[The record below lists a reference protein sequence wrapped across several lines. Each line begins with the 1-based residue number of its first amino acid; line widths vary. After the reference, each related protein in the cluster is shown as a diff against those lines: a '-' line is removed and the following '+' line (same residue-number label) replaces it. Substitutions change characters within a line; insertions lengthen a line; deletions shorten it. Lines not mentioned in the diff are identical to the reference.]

1 MSLFTYGDFCC
12 EAPLAVSSPRG
23 STEDL
28 RSMRWLL
35 TAWPPE
41 AAAAPPAASE
51 RHRLNDTILSASSE
65 DGDTDGPERCRPT
78 PPTAPPRAASPAQ
91 PPPALAA
98 LSAQLLSRPYSK
110 LAPEPRPQQPRPQ
123 QPRPEQPRP
132 EQLAPEPGPQQ
143 LAPEPGPQQLAPE
156 PGPQQLA
163 PEPGPQQLAPEPR
176 PQQLASQHRPLPPRP
191 QQLAPEPR
199 PQPPRPQQLPPQPG
213 RPVPRSV
220 TGGQRRAPSP
230 LPAPPR
236 PDFVN
241 SLITVSAETLRR
253 VCGAGGRPWRALP
266 PVAVP
271 LTEQLTA
278 CRAVV
283 PLRRL
288 GPGELGRWLAP
299 GRAGRR
305 PTRSVS
311 ESLSTPARAPIVR
324 ARSWTEAEL
333 TSGAA
338 ACQSVWPPAA
348 GRALDS
354 ARGGCVSGPPAA
366 RSGTAERADSRRLW
380 PVVVSRRAA
389 EEAAR
394 AVLGPSRRR
403 RHHSRDRQ
411 STGRHGRCEAPAD
424 GGAGDHRLLPSA
436 PQNKAAAEREATS
449 PLKKRPRKHDGSTCH
464 HDYKLATVQVSAGP
478 AVQREEAKTMEKPE
492 PSDRRRTEVAR
503 DSVSAS
509 AKAAKEPDTTRTK
522 IRDIKTKS
530 AAATKDKD
538 EHAKT
543 KRSKS
548 LDLKEE
554 DDKAKGFAAM
564 DRHLKHSE
572 GKGAAAAEDKP
583 AGAVK
588 AKEAKRCTKPRTPI
602 SLFYPPDQ
610 LIPTPARLCAE
621 PAACQPLSRSV
632 SAPGTAGRAQLPA
645 AAGTGPTSCSARDAQ
660 RRHSS
665 PARPQQRAG
674 HVTSRPAEPD
684 STRQAGPTERDP
696 TREAGPTERDSTHQA
711 GLTEPDPTRQA
722 RPLTPNR
729 KETANQEATN
739 SFLPQWTAR
748 DGAADP
754 AVSERRPAPVLP
766 AVRSGASPAPAVTGA
781 GAAVPTSAAAAAAAA
796 HPERPAASSSGGLP
810 PGTSPAAPPA
820 HPRDPD
826 RALAPLPAP
835 ASAHAPNIAAA
846 AAPPPSAVLA
856 PLTGAAGPR
865 TPDKYRSSSD
875 DEAADSDGAP
885 SRRLRGG
892 AAPAAG
898 SSRQL
903 RAPAGTADDSGDSWS
918 TPAHSGDDEL
928 SIFVAESDME
938 WEDPGPSACA
948 QRTPGTSSGLA
959 ANRSP
964 YTAPP
969 RWPPSQPAAPNGDP
983 GDQDTDQPLPPP
995 AAAAAPCGDSV
1006 PPPMASAELEEG
1018 EIPPDC
1024 QSQDDSPPD
1033 EHAPAAESGSGTHQ
1047 LPAPGVLR
1055 TRLRRLAADGEHPA
1069 ALQLVRAACERSMH
1083 EPGPLLSPGC
1093 LASLYDVVVQAC
1105 VLAGEPAAALQMIAD
1120 LRSVGIRSSE
1130 LFHNII
1136 KAQAPAAWLS
1146 APLSDLL
1153 SALVAGR
1160 VELPPATWR
1169 QLLQLCVHSH
1179 AAHPTWMTLGRMM
1192 DVGVMPPPALVE
1204 RALRIAQADSD
1215 HLLGKSGWLLV
1226 RHVRLLTDVR
1236 PVAR

>member
-28 RSMRWLL
+28 RSVRWLL

-65 DGDTDGPERCRPT
+65 DGDTDGPERRRPT
-78 PPTAPPRAASPAQ
+78 PPPAPPRAASPAQ

-98 LSAQLLSRPYSK
+98 LSAQLLS
-110 LAPEPRPQQPRPQ
+110 L
-123 QPRPEQPRP
+123 
-132 EQLAPEPGPQQ
+132 
-143 LAPEPGPQQLAPE
+143 
-156 PGPQQLA
+156 
-163 PEPGPQQLAPEPR
+163 
-176 PQQLASQHRPLPPRP
+176 
-191 QQLAPEPR
+191 
-199 PQPPRPQQLPPQPG
+199 
-213 RPVPRSV
+213 

-311 ESLSTPARAPIVR
+311 ESLPAPARAPIVR

-338 ACQSVWPPAA
+338 GCQSVWPPAA
-348 GRALDS
+348 GGALDS
-354 ARGGCVSGPPAA
+354 ARGGCVGGPPDGGAAAA
-366 RSGTAERADSRRLW
+366 RSGTADGRRLW

-403 RHHSRDRQ
+403 RHHSRDRL

-424 GGAGDHRLLPSA
+424 GGAGDHQRSPSA

-478 AVQREEAKTMEKPE
+478 TVHREEAKTMEKPE
-492 PSDRRRTEVAR
+492 PSGRRRTEVAR

-522 IRDIKTKS
+522 IRDTKTKS
-530 AAATKDKD
+530 AAATKDRD

-588 AKEAKRCTKPRTPI
+588 AKEAKRCTKPRTAI

-610 LIPTPARLCAE
+610 LIPTPARLCTE
-621 PAACQPLSRSV
+621 PAVCQPLSRSV
-632 SAPGTAGRAQLPA
+632 SAPGTGGRAQLPA
-645 AAGTGPTSCSARDAQ
+645 AAGTGPTSCSARDGQ

-665 PARPQQRAG
+665 PVRPQQRAG

-696 TREAGPTERDSTHQA
+696 TRQAGPM
-711 GLTEPDPTRQA
+711 EPDSPRQA

-729 KETANQEATN
+729 KETANQEA
-739 SFLPQWTAR
+739 
-748 DGAADP
+748 
-754 AVSERRPAPVLP
+754 
-766 AVRSGASPAPAVTGA
+766 
-781 GAAVPTSAAAAAAAA
+781 
-796 HPERPAASSSGGLP
+796 
-810 PGTSPAAPPA
+810 
-820 HPRDPD
+820 
-826 RALAPLPAP
+826 
-835 ASAHAPNIAAA
+835 
-846 AAPPPSAVLA
+846 
-856 PLTGAAGPR
+856 
-865 TPDKYRSSSD
+865 
-875 DEAADSDGAP
+875 
-885 SRRLRGG
+885 
-892 AAPAAG
+892 
-898 SSRQL
+898 
-903 RAPAGTADDSGDSWS
+903 
-918 TPAHSGDDEL
+918 
-928 SIFVAESDME
+928 
-938 WEDPGPSACA
+938 
-948 QRTPGTSSGLA
+948 
-959 ANRSP
+959 ANR
-964 YTAPP
+964 
-969 RWPPSQPAAPNGDP
+969 R
-983 GDQDTDQPLPPP
+983 
-995 AAAAAPCGDSV
+995 V
-1006 PPPMASAELEEG
+1006 
-1018 EIPPDC
+1018 
-1024 QSQDDSPPD
+1024 D
-1033 EHAPAAESGSGTHQ
+1033 E
-1047 LPAPGVLR
+1047 
-1055 TRLRRLAADGEHPA
+1055 
-1069 ALQLVRAACERSMH
+1069 
-1083 EPGPLLSPGC
+1083 
-1093 LASLYDVVVQAC
+1093 
-1105 VLAGEPAAALQMIAD
+1105 
-1120 LRSVGIRSSE
+1120 
-1130 LFHNII
+1130 
-1136 KAQAPAAWLS
+1136 
-1146 APLSDLL
+1146 
-1153 SALVAGR
+1153 
-1160 VELPPATWR
+1160 
-1169 QLLQLCVHSH
+1169 
-1179 AAHPTWMTLGRMM
+1179 
-1192 DVGVMPPPALVE
+1192 
-1204 RALRIAQADSD
+1204 
-1215 HLLGKSGWLLV
+1215 
-1226 RHVRLLTDVR
+1226 
-1236 PVAR
+1236 